1 MAKFDLLKAM
11 CMGSKQLRESYI
23 SSLEY
28 VVNNHANTAEQEKA
42 EEILSYLNGT
52 DQPVQRD
59 VDQGTIDKLK
69 IDKQIPVNKQSLDV
83 KEQTNSSSDG
93 GVKFK
98 LGSKEVQ
105 LGGNKQEEV
114 KSTKGE

>member
-1 MAKFDLLKAM
+1 
-11 CMGSKQLRESYI
+11 
-23 SSLEY
+23 
-28 VVNNHANTAEQEKA
+28 VNNHANTAEQEKA

-52 DQPVQRD
+52 DQPVQKD

-69 IDKQIPVNKQSLDV
+69 IDKQIPVNKQILDV
-83 KEQTNSSSDG
+83 KDQTNSSSDG